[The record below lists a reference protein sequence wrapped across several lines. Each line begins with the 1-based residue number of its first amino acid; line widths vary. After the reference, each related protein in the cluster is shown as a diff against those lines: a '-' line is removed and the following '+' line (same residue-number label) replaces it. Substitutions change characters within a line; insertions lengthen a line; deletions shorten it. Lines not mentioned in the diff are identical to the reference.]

1 VDGHALADMQRAL
14 RLVRSR
20 ATEWGIVTNRIG
32 VMGFS
37 AGGELAFLSAMRFE
51 PGEADAT
58 DSIARQSSRPDFQAL
73 IYPGSSRR
81 IEPVTNS
88 PPVFLVCG
96 YKDRPDISEGLAGVY
111 LKFKQL
117 KVPAELHIYSGSG
130 HGFGLRANNTQPVGK
145 WIARFEEWLADSGF
159 LKR

>member
-1 VDGHALADMQRAL
+1 MQRAL

-58 DSIARQSSRPDFQAL
+58 DSVARQSSRPDFQAL

-81 IEPVTNS
+81 IEPATNS

-145 WIARFEEWLADSGF
+145 WIERFEEWLADSGF
-159 LKR
+159 LKRQR